1 MESSFQFG
9 LLDFIF
15 PAHSAIMLTVV
26 GLFVFLFDTFK

>member
-9 LLDFIF
+9 FWLLDFIF

-26 GLFVFLFDTFK
+26 GLFVFFGHF